1 MKYKYYSLYTLL
13 WLALVIQSCVSL
25 TSSQNNSTDRTLLK
39 KSLSNEVDMTQE
51 DNRDTAEMQNSAQ
64 IYNLLGRL
72 HSLQNKAREC
82 ESHLNAE
89 SAAAATTESQAK
101 SWYCHVEGSR
111 NKFHFC
117 LCSYSYDCGET
128 QNLYFSRGYAQRM
141 RKANR
146 LLNVSRGAD
155 LQCERFLKSMY
166 KDQKWSCSLF
176 KNQNST
182 VADEEIYCKCGY
194 EATCQHE
201 RVVDFF

>member
-1 MKYKYYSLYTLL
+1 MKCKLYPLYTFI
-13 WLALVIQSCVSL
+13 WLSLVIQRCVSL
-25 TSSQNNSTDRTLLK
+25 TSSHSTILK
-39 KSLSNEVDMTQE
+39 KSLSNEVDVAQE
-51 DNRDTAEMQNSAQ
+51 NNRDTAKMQNSAQ

-72 HSLQNKAREC
+72 HSLQNKARGC

-89 SAAAATTESQAK
+89 SAAAESQAK
-101 SWYCHVEGSR
+101 SWFCHVEGSR

-128 QNLYFSRGYAQRM
+128 QNLYFSRDYARRM

-155 LQCERFLKSMY
+155 LQCERFLSSMY

-182 VADEEIYCKCGY
+182 VADEEVYCRCGY